1 MSSLSDLA
9 FNETRKRGTVRRT
22 QTQALTQNTN
32 TNSRNTNSANA
43 QPTPK
48 PHTHNT
54 QTHKHKPQNRNTHKH
69 KTTKHTTRNHKKQP
83 RAFCWPYAHFGA
95 IDFVRRRCS
104 GFASWSG
111 ATRTLPSAG
120 EGSALAIRS
129 ARYPRDPRGIRGID
143 FLGVLSLTVV
153 HPFFGEAQD
162 GWMRYKNYW

>member
-48 PHTHNT
+48 PHIQYANT
-54 QTHKHKPQNRNTHKH
+54 QTQATKQKHTQAQNN
-69 KTTKHTTRNHKKQP
+69 KHTTRNHKKQP

-129 ARYPRDPRGIRGID
+129 ARDPRDPRGIRGID